1 MARSKL
7 IDTVVSPRD
16 DLSAFVD
23 ELNKAMKG
31 VGRIDRGA
39 DISWLDPPR
48 IRTGILGIDVAS
60 GGGLPRGGIVQFWGG
75 FSAGKTT
82 SAMHAMRMEQRAGR
96 NTAFCAGEG
105 FSKQWAR
112 QNGLWIAFSK
122 SEYENLD
129 AEFAEDPEGKS
140 AQLNYMQAYDSW
152 GTQNGFADVA
162 VIQHMHGDGL
172 LEAAARAIKRN
183 IFSIIVIDSLAV
195 LKNTRQIEEAE
206 IGDEETGGG
215 GQIQMF
221 NRFIGRCFS
230 ALNTK
235 YDESN
240 TIDMNGNMANGTCVL
255 CLNQHRVK
263 FGGRA
268 RPGQIMYKSFGGEG
282 LAHAWMFSLEF
293 RRGEELGAET
303 KIDGVDKWTP
313 WGSTINVVCDKSKIC
328 VRGRRAN
335 WDLYTADH
343 GEFKAGD
350 VDSAQEAR
358 IWGVYY
364 NIIEQSG
371 HTYLYNGE
379 KLASGKDNVDT
390 FLRTN
395 EAIRLEIEEK
405 VIAACRQG

>member
-1 MARSKL
+1 MARPKSV
-7 IDTVVSPRD
+7 DVAVSPRD

-48 IRTGILGIDVAS
+48 IRTGVLGIDVAS
-60 GGGLPRGGIVQFWGG
+60 GGGLPRGGVVQFWGP

-112 QNGLWIAFSK
+112 KNGLWIAYSVD
-122 SEYENLD
+122 EYN
-129 AEFAEDPEGKS
+129 DPQNAPILE
-140 AQLNYMQAYDSW
+140 YMQQYDNW
-152 GTQNGFADVA
+152 GKESGFADVV

-172 LEAAARAIKRN
+172 LEAAARAVKRN
-183 IFSIIVIDSLAV
+183 IFSLIVIDSLAV

-206 IGDEETGGG
+206 IGDEEMGGG
-215 GQIQMF
+215 GQITMF
-221 NRFIGRCFS
+221 NRFIARCFS

-235 YDESN
+235 YDETNSV
-240 TIDMNGNMANGTCVL
+240 DMNGNRANGTCIV
-255 CLNQHRVK
+255 CLNQARIK

-268 RPGQIMYKSFGGEG
+268 RPGQIMYKPTGGEG

-313 WGSTINVVCDKSKIC
+313 WGSTINVVCDKSKVC
-328 VRGRRAN
+328 VRGRRAS

-350 VDSAQEAR
+350 VDTSQEVR

-364 NIIEQSG
+364 NVIEQSG
-371 HTYLYNGE
+371 HTYSFNGE
-379 KLASGKDNVDT
+379 KLATGKDNVDT
-390 FLRTN
+390 FLRAN
-395 EAIRLEIEEK
+395 EAIRLEIEER